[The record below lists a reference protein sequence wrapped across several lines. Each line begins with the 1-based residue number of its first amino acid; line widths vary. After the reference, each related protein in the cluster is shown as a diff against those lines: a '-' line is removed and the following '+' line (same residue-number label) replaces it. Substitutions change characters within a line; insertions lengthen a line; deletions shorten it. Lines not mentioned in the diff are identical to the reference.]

1 MLHKRIAALVALP
14 FAAALLASC
23 ASVASDAYV
32 VENDPGSV
40 EHVDGSDIGRVTL
53 SADAEKRLGVETT
66 RVTREGR
73 HLAVSDAAIF
83 VDPDGAW
90 WVFTRPEP
98 GVYVRHE
105 IVLERQSDGLAL
117 LASGPPAGTEVVT
130 AGVAELYG
138 IEAEVGH

>member
-1 MLHKRIAALVALP
+1 MMHKRLASLVALP

-32 VENDPGSV
+32 IENDPGNV

-53 SADAEKRLGVETT
+53 SADAADRLRVRTT
-66 RVTREGR
+66 QVAREGR
-73 HLAVSDAAIF
+73 HLVVPDAAVF
-83 VDPDGAW
+83 VDPNGAW
-90 WVFTRPEP
+90 WVFTMPEP

-105 IVLERQSDGLAL
+105 IVLDRQRDGLAL
-117 LASGPPAGTEVVT
+117 LESGPRAGTEVVT

>member
-14 FAAALLASC
+14 FAALLASC

-32 VENDPGSV
+32 IENDPGSV
-40 EHVDGSDIGRVTL
+40 EHVEGSDIGRVTL
-53 SADAEKRLGVETT
+53 SADAEDRLGVQTT

-90 WVFTRPEP
+90 WVFTRPEA

-105 IVLERQSDGLAL
+105 IVLDRQRDGLAL
-117 LASGPPAGTEVVT
+117 LASGPRAGTEVVT

>member
-1 MLHKRIAALVALP
+1 MQNKRLVLATLPLAAG
-14 FAAALLASC
+14 LLTSC
-23 ASVASDAYV
+23 AGVASDAYV
-32 VENDPGSV
+32 IENDPGTV
-40 EHVDGSDIGRVTL
+40 EHVDGSEIGRVIL
-53 SADAEKRLGVETT
+53 DDGAEERLGVQTM
-66 RVTREGR
+66 RVIREGR

-90 WVFTRPEP
+90 WVYTNPGP

-105 IVLERQSDGLAL
+105 IALKAQRDGVAL
-117 LASGPPAGTEVVT
+117 LSSGPKPGTAVVT